1 MNIRAADSTT
11 DISISESDGV
21 RYLHFGTPWVQGAM
35 RLAHPYA
42 LELDYIKNMMAWWLF
57 LQPNANT
64 HIVQLGMGAAALSKY
79 CLKRCAPARVSV
91 VELNPRVI
99 QIAQDFFQLPISHER
114 LDVLCCDA
122 QEWLRHQAR
131 QSCEVLQVDLYDA
144 EARGPVYDSLGFYQ
158 ACHEILAEPGVL
170 VVNLFGR
177 HRSFA
182 RSLRPIAQ
190 IFDGRVLTLKPTA
203 EGNTV
208 LLAFRGPMLQ
218 VAWPVLMQ
226 RAQQLENKTGLPA
239 RAWAKWLKKQR
250 PDAFFMV

>member
-35 RLAHPYA
+35 RISRPYA
-42 LELDYIKNMMAWWLF
+42 LELDYIQNMMAWWLF
-57 LQPNANT
+57 LQPNANM
-64 HIVQLGMGAAALSKY
+64 HIAQLGMGAAALSKY

-122 QEWLRHQAR
+122 QEWLRQQPQA
-131 QSCEVLQVDLYDA
+131 SCQILQVDLYDA
-144 EARGPVYDSLGFYQ
+144 EARGPVHDSLDFYQ
-158 ACHEILAEPGVL
+158 ACRDVLTEPGVL
-170 VVNLFGR
+170 VVNLFGQHQSFTRSMR
-177 HRSFA
+177 H
-182 RSLRPIAQ
+182 LAQ
-190 IFDGRVLTLKPTA
+190 VFDGRLASLKPTA

-208 LLAFRGPMLQ
+208 VLAFLGPVLQ
-218 VAWPVLMQ
+218 VWWPVLMQ
-226 RAQQLENKTGLPA
+226 RAQHLEKKSALPA
-239 RAWAKWLKKQR
+239 TGWVKWLKKQR
-250 PDAFFMV
+250 PGAFFMV